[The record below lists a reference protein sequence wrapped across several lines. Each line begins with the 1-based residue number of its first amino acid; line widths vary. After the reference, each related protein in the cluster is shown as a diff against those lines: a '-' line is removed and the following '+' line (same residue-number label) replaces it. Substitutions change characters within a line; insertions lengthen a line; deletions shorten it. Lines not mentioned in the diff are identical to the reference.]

1 MPDQAISLCE
11 VACVD
16 ALPPGALALLGQDA
30 FSTVGWYQ
38 ATLATGLPDGARAAF
53 QVAEAGGR
61 ILAVL
66 PMLRRSGRFGAL
78 VTPFT
83 CLWQPLLA
91 PGLTA
96 AELHA
101 IGRALALSWR
111 RYGVVRLEAMPAG
124 SPALEAFFAGL
135 RGAGL
140 RLLAFDHFGNW
151 HESVAG
157 EGWEAYLA
165 ARPRRL
171 RTAIARQTRRLSQ
184 QAGFA
189 FTVARG
195 TAGLAEAIAAY
206 EAVFAA
212 SWKQPEPRP
221 AFNPAL
227 MRACAQDGTL
237 RLGLVFLDGE
247 PIAAQL
253 WVVHQ
258 RWAGV
263 LKLAYHEA
271 HRAWAPGNVLTGL
284 MIRALLEQEQIAEI
298 DFGRGDDEYKQQW
311 AGERRQRLGMLVVNP
326 WAMAGALHVAR
337 HVAGRLRKR
346 GRLFW
351 K

>member
-1 MPDQAISLCE
+1 
-11 VACVD
+11 
-16 ALPPGALALLGQDA
+16 
-30 FSTVGWYQ
+30 
-38 ATLATGLPDGARAAF
+38 
-53 QVAEAGGR
+53 
-61 ILAVL
+61 
-66 PMLRRSGRFGAL
+66 
-78 VTPFT
+78 
-83 CLWQPLLA
+83 
-91 PGLTA
+91 
-96 AELHA
+96 
-101 IGRALALSWR
+101 
-111 RYGVVRLEAMPAG
+111 MPAG

-165 ARPRRL
+165 TRPRRL

-184 QAGFA
+184 QPGFA
-189 FTVARG
+189 FMVARG
-195 TAGLAEAIAAY
+195 AAGLPEAIAAY
-206 EAVFAA
+206 EAVFAG
-212 SWKQPEPRP
+212 SWKQPEPHP

-227 MRACAQDGTL
+227 MRACARDGTL
-237 RLGLVFLDGE
+237 RLGLVFLDGA
-247 PIAAQL
+247 PVAAQL

-298 DFGRGDDEYKQQW
+298 DFGRGDDAYKQQW

-326 WAMAGALHVAR
+326 WALAGALHMVR

-346 GRLFW
+346 GRLLW